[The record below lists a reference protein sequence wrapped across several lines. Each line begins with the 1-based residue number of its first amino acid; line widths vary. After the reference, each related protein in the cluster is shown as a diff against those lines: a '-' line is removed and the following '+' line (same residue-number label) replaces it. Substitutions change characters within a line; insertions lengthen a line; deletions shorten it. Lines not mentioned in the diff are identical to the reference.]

1 MPVHIS
7 IASGATAWGE
17 TADINKCLLR
27 QRTRR
32 LLNFPNEKPE
42 LNSWY
47 IVGLVLNSHSA
58 ESNGI

>member
-1 MPVHIS
+1 MPAHIY

-17 TADINKCLLR
+17 TADIKKCLLR
-27 QRTRR
+27 QRTRI
-32 LLNFPNEKPE
+32 LLNFPQEKPE

-47 IVGLVLNSHSA
+47 IMGLVLNSGS